1 MPEVQEMMKCGACRD
16 AGDVDELSV
25 LASAL
30 LSHFAPD
37 PPTIAFATRT
47 ESVVDAAA
55 IHTRPFRPTA
65 ISKETVSPRA
75 SSQGLTLVHYSAQ
88 LEPFLTQNTP

>member
-1 MPEVQEMMKCGACRD
+1 MQEMMKCGACRD